1 MGLMSVSEFTS
12 AQRTQMLAMA
22 RSAITAI
29 LNAERPDVPSVDDL
43 PDWLQPLRACFVTL
57 ESHERLRGC
66 IGSLDAHRP
75 LGQDIILNAVS
86 AVTRDHRFAPL
97 QSGDPVRISLSVL
110 SPLTPLPVSSE
121 TELLAVLQPGRDGVV
136 LQAGEHRATFLPVVW
151 QSLSTPEAFISE
163 LKRKAGLPSDYWSD
177 NVRIWRYHT
186 DSFGEEREVPVVATG
201 TR

>member
-1 MGLMSVSEFTS
+1 MSVSEFTS
-12 AQRTQMLAMA
+12 VQRTQMLAMA

-43 PDWLQPLRACFVTL
+43 PDWLKPLRACFVTL
-57 ESHERLRGC
+57 ESHKRLRGC

-97 QSGDPVRISLSVL
+97 QPGDPVRISLSVL

-186 DSFGEEREVPVVATG
+186 DSFGEEREMPVVATG
-201 TR
+201 TC

>member
-1 MGLMSVSEFTS
+1 
-12 AQRTQMLAMA
+12 MLAMA